1 MKLIKYRHACV
12 RLESEHGVLVIDP
25 GSFSEREALDGA
37 DAVLVTHE
45 HADHLSAEAI
55 VAAHGHKPLR
65 VFLPEAAAPQLA
77 AIEDA
82 VTAVAPG
89 DSFEAAGFAV
99 TAHGGQ
105 HAVIHPDI
113 PRIAN
118 LGYLIDGMVYH
129 PGDSVEAPAGT
140 TVDTLLVPISGPWLK
155 VAEAID
161 FMRAVQPRQAVA
173 IHEALYNDIALGL
186 VEGLFH
192 RLGQEQFRRLGST
205 ESVTVG

>member
-1 MKLIKYRHACV
+1 
-12 RLESEHGVLVIDP
+12 
-25 GSFSEREALDGA
+25 
-37 DAVLVTHE
+37 
-45 HADHLSAEAI
+45 
-55 VAAHGHKPLR
+55 
-65 VFLPEAAAPQLA
+65 
-77 AIEDA
+77 
-82 VTAVAPG
+82 
-89 DSFEAAGFAV
+89 
-99 TAHGGQ
+99 
-105 HAVIHPDI
+105 
-113 PRIAN
+113 
-118 LGYLIDGMVYH
+118 MVYH